1 MIFVKTWGLNNMGII
16 KWFKENVL
24 KIKSEKAKPV
34 FKIKIVKTWFSDYW
48 FNIKFSNNNGRD
60 WEYIIDDTVDIFS
73 PYDGLTAIKKDISA
87 TSIEDWARDLNTYEK
102 CRKHNDKIRENIEK
116 TNEFRRKKYMEKRN
130 KAENF
135 IKKFNN
141 E

>member
-1 MIFVKTWGLNNMGII
+1 MGII

-34 FKIKIVKTWFSDYW
+34 FKIKIVKTWFSDDW

-73 PYDGLTAIKKDISA
+73 PYDGLTTIKKDISA
-87 TSIEDWARDLNTYEK
+87 TSIEDWARELNTYEK

-130 KAENF
+130 KAESF

>member
-1 MIFVKTWGLNNMGII
+1 MFFYKV
-16 KWFKENVL
+16 
-24 KIKSEKAKPV
+24 
-34 FKIKIVKTWFSDYW
+34 KIKIVKTWFSDDW

-73 PYDGLTAIKKDISA
+73 PYDGLTAIKKGISA
-87 TSIEDWARDLNTYEK
+87 TSIEDWARELNTYEK

-116 TNEFRRKKYMEKRN
+116 TNEFRRKKYIEKRN
-130 KAENF
+130 KAEKF
-135 IKKFNN
+135 IKKFND

>member
-1 MIFVKTWGLNNMGII
+1 MGII

-73 PYDGLTAIKKDISA
+73 PYDGLTTIKKDISA
-87 TSIEDWARDLNTYEK
+87 TSIEDWARELNTYEK

-130 KAENF
+130 KAESF

>member
-34 FKIKIVKTWFSDYW
+34 FKIKIVKTWFSDDW

-87 TSIEDWARDLNTYEK
+87 TSIEDWARELNTYEK

-116 TNEFRRKKYMEKRN
+116 TNEFRRKKYIEKRN
-130 KAENF
+130 KAEKF
-135 IKKFNN
+135 IKKFND

>member
-1 MIFVKTWGLNNMGII
+1 MGII

-34 FKIKIVKTWFSDYW
+34 FKIKIVKTWFSDDW

-60 WEYIIDDTVDIFS
+60 WEYIIDDTADIFS

-87 TSIEDWARDLNTYEK
+87 TSIEDWARELNTYEK

-116 TNEFRRKKYMEKRN
+116 TNEFRRKKYIEKRN
-130 KAENF
+130 KAEKF
-135 IKKFNN
+135 IKKFND

>member
-1 MIFVKTWGLNNMGII
+1 MGIV
-16 KWFKENVL
+16 KWFKKNVL
-24 KIKSEKAKPV
+24 KIKSEETKSEKAKPV
-34 FKIKIVKTWFSDYW
+34 FKIKIVKAWFSDNW

-87 TSIEDWARDLNTYEK
+87 ASIEDWARELNTYEK

-130 KAENF
+130 KAEKF
-135 IKKFNN
+135 IKKFND